1 MELLIAYLI
10 IFSTSSALLT
20 RRNAGYL
27 FILPLLIGGALALGG
42 AVVKGI
48 SARNASKKKRKISD
62 ALTSQG
68 NQLESEAWSGKT
80 DYKSPEEIAQLDALA
95 TSNLNDNSIE
105 GAMKANADIGA
116 SNTLTRAKR
125 AATSASDA
133 ASMAAAAEAQRVA
146 GYNNAAVAGAQERNT
161 DMNFLAQTT
170 QMIGQEADKTYNAN
184 VLLPFRLR
192 YAKSQQLQQAG
203 LQGKIDSINENTAAW
218 ASIGNGFIDA
228 GTALMGAP
236 GGMGK
241 GKGPSLDQ
249 IRANEGWYGG

>member
-10 IFSTSSALLT
+10 IFSTASALLT
-20 RRNAGYL
+20 RRKAGYL
-27 FILPLLIGGALALGG
+27 FLVPLLVGGAIALGG
-42 AVVKGI
+42 AIAKGI
-48 SARNASKKKRKISD
+48 SARKARKDRKKISD
-62 ALTSQG
+62 QLTSQG
-68 NQLESEAWSGKT
+68 NQMEGDAWAGRT
-80 DYKSPEEIAQLDALA
+80 DYKSPEEIAQLNALA

-146 GYNNAAVAGAQERNT
+146 GYNNAAVAGAQERNA

-170 QMIGQEADKTYNAN
+170 QMIGQEADKAYNAN

-203 LQGKIDSINENTAAW
+203 IQGEVDNINQNAAQW
-218 ASIGNGFIDA
+218 ASIGNG
-228 GTALMGAP
+228 LMGA
-236 GGMGK
+236 GGAIMGMPEDAFSFK
-241 GKGPSLDQ
+241 GRRNKT
-249 IRANEGWYGG
+249 